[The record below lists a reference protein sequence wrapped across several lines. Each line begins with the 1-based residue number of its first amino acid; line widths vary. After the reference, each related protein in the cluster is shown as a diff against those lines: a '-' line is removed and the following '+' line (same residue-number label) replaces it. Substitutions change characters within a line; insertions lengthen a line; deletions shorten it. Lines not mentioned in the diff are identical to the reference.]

1 MPWLKIEHET
11 PEKPEVIAIA
21 SMLNLSPDETFGVIF
36 RMWRW
41 FDTHTRDGN
50 ARSVTSALLDK
61 LLGVTGFAEA
71 VISVG
76 WLLVTDNGLQLP
88 NFERHNG
95 QTSKERALTAKRV
108 ARCKSTGNGKGNAP
122 VTVDALPRERE
133 EKNIGGVPPITPQ
146 RTRERRKTL
155 VDSEIM
161 NVLEIPSELTG
172 DAPRQAIRDWL
183 EHKDRIRDQ
192 YASPKS
198 FQVELRRWAK
208 LGADRFCAAVAYS
221 IGKEWQG
228 IYEEQARHGPASRA
242 GSAEPCRTA
251 AEVAKRNRAERE
263 AFLKQALEVDG

>member
-1 MPWLKIEHET
+1 MAWLKIEHET

-21 SMLNLSPDETFGVIF
+21 SMLDLSPDEAFGVIF

-71 VISVG
+71 VASVG
-76 WLLVTDNGLQLP
+76 WLVVTDNGLQLP

-108 ARCKSTGNGKGNAP
+108 AKCKGSGNGKGNAP

-146 RTRERRKTL
+146 RPRGRQKSAAASDIL
-155 VDSEIM
+155 DGLQVPD
-161 NVLEIPSELTG
+161 EL
-172 DAPRQAIRDWL
+172 AAEPARQAIRDWL
-183 EHKDRIRDQ
+183 DHKDRIRDQ

-198 FQVELRRWAK
+198 FQIELQRWAK
-208 LGADRFCAAVAYS
+208 LGADRFVAAVVYS

-228 IYEEQARHGPASRA
+228 IYEEQSRNGSARA
-242 GSAEPCRTA
+242 GPVTGPGDA
-251 AEVAKRNRAERE
+251 AEVARRNRRQRE
-263 AFLKQALEVDG
+263 EFLKQALEVGE